1 VDAGTG
7 WILVEGVL
15 LDAIDAS
22 DFVL

>member
-7 WILVEGVL
+7 WILVGGVL